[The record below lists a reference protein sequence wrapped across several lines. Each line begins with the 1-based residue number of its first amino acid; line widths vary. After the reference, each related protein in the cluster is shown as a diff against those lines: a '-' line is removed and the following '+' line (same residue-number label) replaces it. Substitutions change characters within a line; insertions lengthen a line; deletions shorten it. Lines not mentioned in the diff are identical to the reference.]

1 MLIVGWLGVQ
11 SAMEAAGGAGSVG
24 LVAVYVDLIKQ
35 EVALFKD
42 KLREELTAAAA
53 AGGEGV
59 AAVGGEDTAAAVV
72 SHSHEDDRCFTR
84 AVKDGTDRDGVK
96 ELREGMELSAKGVRI
111 AYQDCIIALSIQGV
125 LRFMWST
132 LSLEEQAVFA
142 ERYGTVFQVYTNSMP
157 PESGAAIL
165 SYVDG
170 GQCTVRGGL
179 KSVDVLDKHTF
190 RVSLQAPSSD
200 IGVGPVESSVDV
212 QWVVN
217 ATGFET
223 HYTSLATPSPLFEG
237 MMQDGLLLPHPMG
250 GLRADFASGRVE
262 VAGGHDGDKM
272 PQLYAVGYPLRGV
285 KLVVSGLSYCVQD
298 ACCAVG
304 AMQI

>member
-42 KLREELTAAAA
+42 KLREELAAA

-59 AAVGGEDTAAAVV
+59 AVVGEDTAAAVV

-84 AVKDGTDRDGVK
+84 AVKDGTDRDGVE
-96 ELREGMELSAKGVRI
+96 ELREGMELSGKGVPI
-111 AYQDCIIALSIQGV
+111 AYQDCIIALSMQGV

-142 ERYGTVFQVYTNSMP
+142 DRYGTVFQVYTNSMP

-179 KSVDVLDKHTF
+179 KSVDVLDKQSF
-190 RVSLQAPSSD
+190 RVSLQVPTSEN
-200 IGVGPVESSVDV
+200 GVGPVESVDV

-250 GLRADFASGRVE
+250 GLRADFTSGRVE
-262 VAGGHDGDKM
+262 VAGGHDGEKM